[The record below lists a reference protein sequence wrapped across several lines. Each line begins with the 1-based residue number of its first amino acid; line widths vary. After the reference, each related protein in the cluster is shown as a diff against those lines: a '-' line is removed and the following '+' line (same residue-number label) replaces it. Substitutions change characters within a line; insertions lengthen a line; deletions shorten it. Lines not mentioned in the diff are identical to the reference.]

1 MIDTAD
7 PLSWLGLAW
16 SSVLILVA
24 GGLSMVWNLGIHRRL
39 IVAAARATVQLLL
52 LALVLDALFAAASPW
67 LTAGAA
73 AVMLGF
79 AGREVLGR
87 QDRRLADGWGYG
99 VGGAAITVAATVV
112 TLFALTTA
120 VRPDPWYDPRY
131 AIPLLGMIL
140 GNVMTG
146 IAVGLNTLI
155 NACTRETAAIEARL
169 ALGAT
174 RWEALNAPIPPC
186 LEHGS
191 HRHRQQ
197 HGGGGDRVH
206 SRHDDRPNPGRPVAG
221 PGGAVSVADPVSH
234 RRRNSVG
241 DGCCGAS
248 GGRAHHR
255 RPSSPASG
263 PAETRYRIAGAPDH
277 ATSAVAMTLQR

>member
-174 RWEALNAPIPPC
+174 RWEALNAPI
-186 LEHGS
+186 
-191 HRHRQQ
+191 RHALST
-197 HGGGGDRVH
+197 GLIGIVNSMAAAGIVFI
-206 SRHDDRPNPGRPVAG
+206 PGMMTGQILAGQSPVQA
-221 PGGAVSVADPVSH
+221 A
-234 RRRNSVG
+234 
-241 DGCCGAS
+241 
-248 GGRAHHR
+248 
-255 RPSSPASG
+255 
-263 PAETRYRIAGAPDH
+263 RYQLLILFLIAGAT
-277 ATSAVAMTLQR
+277 ALGTVVAVLLAGARITDDRHRLRLDRLKRGTG